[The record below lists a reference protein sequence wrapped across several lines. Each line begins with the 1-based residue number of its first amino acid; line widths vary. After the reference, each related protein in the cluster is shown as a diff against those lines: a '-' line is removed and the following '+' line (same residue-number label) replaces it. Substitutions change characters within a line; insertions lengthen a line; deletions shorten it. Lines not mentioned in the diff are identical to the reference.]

1 MLYPDE
7 DSGQDPPSFSH
18 YMLVEIFWT
27 GYECTGDEEVRRF
40 VADCRSHGWTIS
52 RLFLQL
58 PKRKVS
64 GRLKTEKDFDDQ
76 HRAICEVMRAQR
88 AKSSKVLSDVKEK
101 TVVPFHDIEFNIIA
115 RNLFHGFGSP
125 KTKDIS
131 IVLEENLETLEKLF
145 GFDFGTTPQLANI
158 NTHSLIPLRQ
168 LFPNLPSD
176 NYTGDNL
183 RQKLLFSKDI
193 HVLESPSSIITEEN
207 AKLVS

>member
-64 GRLKTEKDFDDQ
+64 R
-76 HRAICEVMRAQR
+76 
-88 AKSSKVLSDVKEK
+88 SKGE
-101 TVVPFHDIEFNIIA
+101 PA
-115 RNLFHGFGSP
+115 Y
-125 KTKDIS
+125 
-131 IVLEENLETLEKLF
+131 
-145 GFDFGTTPQLANI
+145 QLR
-158 NTHSLIPLRQ
+158 HIPTR
-168 LFPNLPSD
+168 
-176 NYTGDNL
+176 Y
-183 RQKLLFSKDI
+183 
-193 HVLESPSSIITEEN
+193 
-207 AKLVS
+207 